1 MRTIILVTSFFLAL
15 VPLAYAQSN
24 TGTMG
29 GMSVPGTAGTM
40 GGTNHIGRIGT
51 NTDAPMTVQPDP
63 GNCGTPD
70 EPKRCPPMPRRA
82 LQTYPANR
90 Q

>member
-1 MRTIILVTSFFLAL
+1 MWVIILVTSFLAL
-15 VPLAYAQSN
+15 APFAYAQSN

-29 GMSVPGTAGTM
+29 GMNNMGRTGTTTA
-40 GGTNHIGRIGT
+40 
-51 NTDAPMTVQPDP
+51 ASMTGQPDP

-70 EPKRCPPMPRRA
+70 EPKRCPPTPRRA

>member
-1 MRTIILVTSFFLAL
+1 MRTVILVTSFLAL
-15 VPLAYAQSN
+15 APFAYAQSN

-29 GMSVPGTAGTM
+29 GMSGPGTTGTM
-40 GGTNHIGRIGT
+40 GGMNHMGRAGAT
-51 NTDAPMTVQPDP
+51 TAAPMTTGQPDP

>member
-1 MRTIILVTSFFLAL
+1 MRIIILTISFLAL
-15 VPLAYAQSN
+15 SPFAYAQSN
-24 TGTMG
+24 TGAMG

-40 GGTNHIGRIGT
+40 SGMNHIGRTGT
-51 NTDAPMTVQPDP
+51 NTDAPMTVKPDP

>member
-1 MRTIILVTSFFLAL
+1 MRIIILITLSFALAS
-15 VPLAYAQSN
+15 VASAQSN
-24 TGTMG
+24 TGSMG
-29 GMSVPGTAGTM
+29 QTTHMGRSGTTAVVPMTAG
-40 GGTNHIGRIGT
+40 
-51 NTDAPMTVQPDP
+51 QPDP

-70 EPKRCPPMPRRA
+70 EPKQCPPMPRRA

>member
-1 MRTIILVTSFFLAL
+1 MRIIILATSFLVLA
-15 VPLAYAQSN
+15 PFAYAQSN
-24 TGTMG
+24 TGAMG
-29 GMSVPGTAGTM
+29 GM
-40 GGTNHIGRIGT
+40 NHIGRTGT

-90 Q
+90 

>member
-1 MRTIILVTSFFLAL
+1 MRTVILVTSFLAL
-15 VPLAYAQSN
+15 APFAYAQSN

-29 GMSVPGTAGTM
+29 GM
-40 GGTNHIGRIGT
+40 NHIGRTGT
-51 NTDAPMTVQPDP
+51 NTGAPMTVQPDP

>member
-1 MRTIILVTSFFLAL
+1 MRIIILATSFLVLA
-15 VPLAYAQSN
+15 PFAYAQSN
-24 TGTMG
+24 TGTMD
-29 GMSVPGTAGTM
+29 GMSVLTAGM
-40 GGTNHIGRIGT
+40 NHIGRTGT